1 MQVEFTSTIDRSTF
15 QYDNAASSL
24 GDFRNALTWA
34 RLLERHNFNRL
45 QIPNCQGRQS
55 ESQFAA
61 FLLHNTTSLSIALP
75 HRAGPVAPALAAEQL
90 AALDQLSAGRLL
102 IRLVNASGADL
113 AIGEHAA
120 DLARTDE
127 YLVLVKRLWANG
139 APFDHEGPFYSVR
152 QGSVSSRPFS
162 ETGIRFILGGV
173 SGTAVIEAARHADV
187 FALPNGS
194 TEDVRRTISRVQAA
208 AQTVGRASKIR
219 FSLDITP
226 IVAASQNEA
235 ERRAGSLGAKS
246 ADVLAGTADHIAVAL
261 LRFCEL
267 GVSEFVIHGL
277 ETPEDIACFGE
288 DVIPLVRRS
297 LDRGKAAGSARH
309 FLSGAGTP
317 YTRSAFELYASQFDP
332 GWADLRPGSLH
343 ALRSEAKRAGRR
355 RSLGVPIA

>member
-45 QIPNCQGRQS
+45 QIPDRRGRQS
-55 ESQFAA
+55 DSQFAA

-90 AALDQLSAGRLL
+90 AALDQLSAGRLA
-102 IRLVNASGADL
+102 IRVVNASAADH
-113 AIGEHAA
+113 AIGWPAVKHAA

-152 QGSVSSRPFS
+152 QGCVSSRPFA
-162 ETGIRFILGGV
+162 ETGIPFILGGV
-173 SGTAVIEAARHADV
+173 SGTAVKVAARHADV

-219 FSLDITP
+219 FSLDIAP
-226 IVAASQNEA
+226 IVAASQSEA
-235 ERRAGSLGAKS
+235 ERRAGGLGARA
-246 ADVLAGTADHIAVAL
+246 ADLFAGTADHIAVAL

-267 GVSEFVIHGL
+267 GVSEFVVHGL
-277 ETPEDIACFGE
+277 ETSEDLVCFGE

-297 LDRGKAAGSARH
+297 LDRGKAAGSARY

-317 YTRSAFELYASQFDP
+317 YARSAF
-332 GWADLRPGSLH
+332 
-343 ALRSEAKRAGRR
+343 
-355 RSLGVPIA
+355 